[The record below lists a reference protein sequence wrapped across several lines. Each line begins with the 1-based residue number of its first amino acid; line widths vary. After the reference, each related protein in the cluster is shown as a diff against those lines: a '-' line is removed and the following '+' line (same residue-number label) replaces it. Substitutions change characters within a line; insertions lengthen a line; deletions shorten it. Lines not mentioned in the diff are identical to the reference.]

1 MKPHDMEKTC
11 RGWEFTLSLIKLL
24 KSWREV
30 IPSGELESEKWI
42 EVRKSRETQLGCS
55 GVSVGG

>member
-1 MKPHDMEKTC
+1 MKPYDMEKTC

-30 IPSGELESEKWI
+30 IPSGN
-42 EVRKSRETQLGCS
+42 
-55 GVSVGG
+55 